1 MGYMGND
8 LDFSMLSGIV
18 TAVAAVLGAGLY
30 IYTSFKTKGDQ
41 IDDDTISR
49 LNNAIDALKL
59 ENESL
64 RRENDLLKANLVT
77 MQSQIDQSKAD
88 IVRLTDLAT
97 NQTAIG
103 EVKSLLEQFKF
114 IIPTIQ
120 QFQQSDHEVLTGLK
134 EIRDLIRKL
143 PQKKAND

>member
-1 MGYMGND
+1 M
-8 LDFSMLSGIV
+8 DFQTISNFTTTIGIL
-18 TAVAAVLGAGLY
+18 LGASLY
-30 IYTSFKTKGDQ
+30 IWNSFKTKADQ
-41 IDDDTISR
+41 IDNDTITR

-64 RRENDLLKANLVT
+64 RRENDLLKANLKT

-120 QFQQSDHEVLTGLK
+120 QFQQNDHEIQNGLK
-134 EIRDLIRKL
+134 EIRDMIRKL
-143 PQKKAND
+143 PQKKAE